1 MRLNINRNL
10 FITIFLVLQSVL
22 FYSCNSQAP
31 RNRPTINLTNQ
42 NVEIDEEKQAED
54 EAKAEEDR
62 LAALAR
68 PSNAIKI
75 QSGFCACQNAKA
87 ITLGNCSAFCSGKP
101 SADPILYFNVL
112 PTEAITERDDIQTF
126 HNWCT
131 KEIVDSVTGESIA
144 TNPNCVIEAKDSD
157 NNSGSVNIQSMNPGS
172 NAVEVNI
179 AQLDDDKT
187 YRIRILETGSG
198 AYSSTVQLRKFST
211 PVTDPVGGPLR
222 TVPIQQY
229 TCMNITIAED
239 GANLFYE
246 DASRIHFYFND
257 ENRPEPLSSVF
268 ANIHCHDIYNYGT
281 TPINNPLLEET
292 PGAYTLWDIWD
303 PRFWDTDGDGE
314 AQINQL
320 LQQSVQDQGF
330 NMAEPPKLFH
340 KFKWYNGPDV
350 SSATSGG
357 SSGGTSADPVLAELG
372 YYMTPWIDQTTFKA
386 FCPKQSHYYSSN
398 QLFIAMRDLVGV
410 DTEGLYIAK
419 QEGSSDFLLIR
430 ETVLK
435 SAWFYLEN
443 GQHIEPNNDTVTGK
457 QIQFY
462 WPADPISPFIK
473 KSHQSVYTVKKASD
487 VGSDNVSQDQQ
498 SGTGSTSN
506 YPPHDKRIGCVPA
519 L

>member
-1 MRLNINRNL
+1 MRFNLNRSL
-10 FITIFLVLQSVL
+10 FIITILVLQSVL
-22 FYSCNSQAP
+22 FSACNNAP

-42 NVEIDEEKQAED
+42 NVEIDQEQIDEL
-54 EAKAEEDR
+54 EAKAEEER

-68 PSNAIKI
+68 PSNAVKI
-75 QSGFCACQNAKA
+75 ESGFCACQNAKA
-87 ITLGNCSAFCSGKP
+87 ITLGNCSSFCAGKP
-101 SADPILYFNVL
+101 SADPILYFNVQ
-112 PTEAITERDDIQTF
+112 PTEAITERDDIKTF

-131 KEIVDSVTGESIA
+131 KEIVDPVTSEPIA
-144 TNPNCVIEAKDSD
+144 SNPNCVIEAKDAD
-157 NNSGSVNIQSMNPGS
+157 NNAGQVAIQKMSAGS

-179 AQLDDDKT
+179 AQLDEDKT
-187 YRIRILETGSG
+187 YRIRIVETGSG
-198 AYSSTVQLRKFST
+198 AYSSTVQIRKFST

-239 GANLFYE
+239 GSNLFYE

-257 ENRPEPLSSVF
+257 ENRPEPLSSIF
-268 ANIHCHDIYNYGT
+268 ANIHCHDIYKYGT

-320 LQQSVQDQGF
+320 LQQNVQDQGF
-330 NMAEPPKLFH
+330 SMPEPPKLFF

-350 SSATSGG
+350 GSANSGDSGG
-357 SSGGTSADPVLAELG
+357 ASAEPVLAELG

-386 FCPKQSHYYSSN
+386 FCPKQTNYFDTSN
-398 QLFIAMRDLVGV
+398 QLFVAMRDLVGV

-430 ETVLK
+430 ESVLK

-462 WPADPISPFIK
+462 YPVDATSPFIK
-473 KSHQSVYTVKKASD
+473 KSHQSVYTVKKASE
-487 VGSDNVSQDQQ
+487 VGGDNVSQDQQ
-498 SGTGSTSN
+498 SGTGTSSN
-506 YPPHDKRIGCVPA
+506 YPPHDKRIGCVPS